1 MVAKKSSETL
11 AVAKICTSASNSEPK
26 EEQPIVM
33 RDLNR
38 TAARITLN
46 GKRHY
51 TTPLPTGPAP
61 SVTTIISETASE
73 ANKRKL
79 EMWSKANP
87 GVKES
92 AAERGTAIHFGM
104 EQYLK
109 GNKTPEIHEDYK
121 DFWSGMPSIL
131 DQFEEVLWAES
142 PILDRFK
149 FTIGADDVARV
160 WGCDGEGRAW
170 AGAPDII
177 GVVNNKLT
185 LADLKTSVK
194 PYSRKWPKD
203 VEKGSTEWRDLLG
216 GNMKFKKCMLQLA
229 AYDLAITQT
238 LGIKV
243 QQAAILVS
251 TPIRTQVFKISR
263 NYLNVTH
270 EKWHKL
276 VEEYYMQIENCGIYD
291 PDLI

>member
-1 MVAKKSSETL
+1 MVATIDTGTPWLKVQENNPE
-11 AVAKICTSASNSEPK
+11 I
-26 EEQPIVM
+26 M
-33 RDLNR
+33 RGLNR
-38 TAARITLN
+38 TATRITLN

-51 TTPLPTGPAP
+51 TTPLATGPAP
-61 SVTTIISETASE
+61 SVTTILSETASE

-79 EMWSKANP
+79 EMWSKNNP
-87 GVKES
+87 GVKEQ

-109 GNKTPEIHEDYK
+109 GNKNPEIPSEYQ
-121 DFWSGMPSIL
+121 DFWSGMPGIL
-131 DQFEEVLWAES
+131 DQFQEVLWAET
-142 PILDRFK
+142 PVDPRFD

-160 WGCDGEGRAW
+160 WGCDANGYAW

-203 VEKGSTEWRDLLG
+203 VEKGSQEWRDLLG
-216 GNMKFKKCMLQLA
+216 GHIKFKKCCKQLA

-263 NYLNVTH
+263 NFLDLLHADWYKIVA
-270 EKWHKL
+270 EYYAQ
-276 VEEYYMQIENCGIYD
+276 VEEYGQSD

>member
-1 MVAKKSSETL
+1 LTL
-11 AVAKICTSASNSEPK
+11 KQWHHSLEK
-26 EEQPIVM
+26 
-33 RDLNR
+33 LNQSP
-38 TAARITLN
+38 ARITLN

-51 TTPLPTGPAP
+51 VTPLPTGPAP

-73 ANKRKL
+73 ANKKKL

-87 GVKES
+87 GVKEQ
-92 AAERGTAIHFGM
+92 AAERGTAIHYGM

-109 GNKTPEIHEDYK
+109 GNKSPDIKDEYK
-121 DFWSGMPSIL
+121 EFWAGMPSIL
-131 DQFEEVLWAES
+131 DQFQEVLWAES
-142 PILDRFK
+142 PVLEK
-149 FTIGADDVARV
+149 FNYTIGSDEVARV
-160 WGCDGEGRAW
+160 WGCDEKGRAW

-177 GVVNNKLT
+177 GVANNKLT

-194 PYSRKWPKD
+194 PYSRKWPSHL
-203 VEKGSTEWRDLLG
+203 EKGSPEWRDLLG
-216 GNMKFKKCMLQLA
+216 GHLKFKKTCKQLA

-251 TPIRTQVFKISR
+251 TPLRTQVFKISR
-263 NYLNVTH
+263 RFLDSLQGD
-270 EKWHKL
+270 WL
-276 VEEYYMQIENCGIYD
+276 QIVEEYYNQIEEFGQSD

>member
-1 MVAKKSSETL
+1 MVT
-11 AVAKICTSASNSEPK
+11 
-26 EEQPIVM
+26 QW
-33 RDLNR
+33 RDKLTHLNKGP
-38 TAARITLN
+38 ARITLN

-51 TTPLPTGPAP
+51 VTPLPTGPAP

-87 GVKES
+87 GVKEA
-92 AAERGTAIHFGM
+92 AAERGTAVHYGM

-109 GNKTPEIHEDYK
+109 GNKTPEIPEEYG
-121 DFWSGMPSIL
+121 DFWAGMPPIL
-131 DQFEEVLWAES
+131 DQFSEVLWAES
-142 PILDRFK
+142 PILDKFD

-160 WGCDGEGRAW
+160 WGCDDAGRSW

-177 GVVNNKLT
+177 GVVGNKLT

-203 VEKGSTEWRDLLG
+203 LEKGSPEWRDLLG
-216 GNMKFKKCMLQLA
+216 GHLKFKKCMLQLA

-238 LGIKV
+238 LGMTV

-251 TPIRTQVFKISR
+251 TPKRTQVFKISR

-270 EKWHKL
+270 EKWLKL
-276 VEEYYMQIENCGIYD
+276 VEEYYTQIENYGVHD

>member
-1 MVAKKSSETL
+1 MTCRTKDQWQSKLS
-11 AVAKICTSASNSEPK
+11 
-26 EEQPIVM
+26 
-33 RDLNR
+33 DLNKGP
-38 TAARITLN
+38 ARITLN

-51 TTPLPTGPAP
+51 VTPLPCGPAP

-73 ANKRKL
+73 ANKKKL

-87 GVKES
+87 GVKEV
-92 AAERGTAIHFGM
+92 AAERGTAVHYGM

-109 GNKTPEIHEDYK
+109 GNKAPEIPDGYQ
-121 DFWSGMPSIL
+121 DFWSGMPPIL

-142 PILDRFK
+142 PVDERFN

-160 WGCDGEGRAW
+160 WGCDDEGRAW

-203 VEKGSTEWRDLLG
+203 LEKGSPEWRDLLG
-216 GNMKFKKCMLQLA
+216 GHMKFKKTCKQLA
-229 AYDLAITQT
+229 AYDLAIEQT
-238 LGIKV
+238 LGMKV

-251 TPIRTQVFKISR
+251 TPVRTQIFKISR
-263 NYLNVTH
+263 NFLNLLR
-270 EKWHKL
+270 EDWFKI
-276 VEEYYMQIENCGIYD
+276 VEEYYKQVEKHGNYD

>member
-1 MVAKKSSETL
+1 MSEVAKGKNWSFEG
-11 AVAKICTSASNSEPK
+11 IDE
-26 EEQPIVM
+26 
-33 RDLNR
+33 LNQ
-38 TAARITLN
+38 TESRITLN

-87 GVKES
+87 GVKEK
-92 AAERGTAIHFGM
+92 AAERGTAIHYGM

-109 GNKTPEIHEDYK
+109 GDKNPDIPEEYS
-121 DFWSGMPSIL
+121 DFWSGMPAIL
-131 DQFEEVLWAES
+131 DQFQEVLWAET
-142 PILDRFK
+142 PVLDKYK
-149 FTIGADDVARV
+149 FTLGADDVARV
-160 WGCDGEGRAW
+160 WGCDSEGRAW

-177 GVVNNKLT
+177 AVANNKLT

-194 PYSRKWPKD
+194 PYSRRWPDNK
-203 VEKGSTEWRDLLG
+203 EKGTPEWRDLMG
-216 GNMKFKKCMLQLA
+216 GHMKFKKTLKQLA

-238 LGIKV
+238 LDIKV

-251 TPIRTQVFKISR
+251 TPVRTQIFKISR
-263 NYLNVTH
+263 KFLDKLH
-270 EKWHKL
+270 GDWFKL
-276 VEEYYMQIENCGIYD
+276 VEEYYNQIEEYGHAEEE
-291 PDLI
+291 LL

>member
-1 MVAKKSSETL
+1 MVAKIKAQDPWTE
-11 AVAKICTSASNSEPK
+11 AEDQ
-26 EEQPIVM
+26 QPEMM

-79 EMWSKANP
+79 EMWSKNNP
-87 GVKES
+87 GVKEA
-92 AAERGTAIHFGM
+92 AAERGTAVHFGM

-109 GNKTPEIHEDYK
+109 GNKTPEIPDEYM
-121 DFWSGMPSIL
+121 DFWSGMPAIL
-131 DQFEEVLWAES
+131 DQFTDVFWAES
-142 PILDRFK
+142 PVKDEYK
-149 FTIGADDVARV
+149 FTLGADDVARV
-160 WGCDGEGRAW
+160 WGCDDEGRAW

-177 GVVNNKLT
+177 AVVNNKLT

-203 VEKGSTEWRDLLG
+203 HEKGSQEWRDLLG
-216 GNMKFKKCMLQLA
+216 GYMKFKKTCKQLA
-229 AYDLAITQT
+229 AYDIAIEQT
-238 LGIKV
+238 LGLRV
-243 QQAAILVS
+243 SQAAILVS
-251 TPIRTQVFKISR
+251 TPLSR
-263 NYLNVTH
+263 LPYGLRSYCLRSPGAF
-270 EKWHKL
+270 WIP
-276 VEEYYMQIENCGIYD
+276 YARIG
-291 PDLI
+291 

>member
-1 MVAKKSSETL
+1 
-11 AVAKICTSASNSEPK
+11 
-26 EEQPIVM
+26 M
-33 RDLNR
+33 RNLNG
-38 TAARITLN
+38 TATRITLN

-51 TTPLPTGPAP
+51 TTPLPAGPAP
-61 SVTTIISETASE
+61 SVTTIIGETASE

-79 EMWSKANP
+79 EMWSKNNP
-87 GVKES
+87 GVKEA
-92 AAERGTAIHFGM
+92 AAERGTAIHYGM

-109 GNKTPEIHEDYK
+109 GNKTPDIKDDYQ
-121 DFWSGMPSIL
+121 DFWAGMPAIL

-142 PILDRFK
+142 PVLDKFN

-160 WGCDGEGRAW
+160 WGCDKDGRAW

-177 GVVNNKLT
+177 AVANNKLT

-203 VEKGSTEWRDLLG
+203 LEKGSPEWRDLLG
-216 GNMKFKKCMLQLA
+216 GHMKFKKTCKQLA
-229 AYDLAITQT
+229 AYDIAIEQT
-238 LGIKV
+238 LGMRV

-251 TPIRTQVFKISR
+251 TPVRTQVFKISR
-263 NYLNVTH
+263 GFLDSLREDWY
-270 EKWHKL
+270 KI
-276 VEEYYMQIENCGIYD
+276 VEEYYKQIENGDGYD

>member
-1 MVAKKSSETL
+1 MVVKLDVSDPWIQS
-11 AVAKICTSASNSEPK
+11 K
-26 EEQPIVM
+26 EEQLDNM
-33 RDLNR
+33 RNLNR

-87 GVKES
+87 GVKEA
-92 AAERGTAIHFGM
+92 AAERGTAVHFGM

-109 GNKTPEIHEDYK
+109 GNKTPEISDEYK
-121 DFWSGMPSIL
+121 DFWAGMPAIL
-131 DQFEEVLWAES
+131 DQFSEVLWAES
-142 PILDRFK
+142 PVKDEYK
-149 FTIGADDVARV
+149 FTLGADDVARV
-160 WGCDGEGRAW
+160 WGCDDEGRAW

-177 GVVNNKLT
+177 AVANNKLT

-194 PYSRKWPKD
+194 PYSRKWPKNY
-203 VEKGSTEWRDLLG
+203 EKGSQEWRDLLG
-216 GNMKFKKCMLQLA
+216 GYMKFKKTCKQLA
-229 AYDLAITQT
+229 AYDIAIEQT

-243 QQAAILVS
+243 SQAAILVS
-251 TPIRTQVFKISR
+251 TPVRTQVFKISR
-263 NYLNVTH
+263 RFLNSLREDWFKIVA
-270 EKWHKL
+270 
-276 VEEYYMQIENCGIYD
+276 EYYKQIDNCNVYD

>member
-1 MVAKKSSETL
+1 MSS
-11 AVAKICTSASNSEPK
+11 SNILQCDK
-26 EEQPIVM
+26 EGQEVNPDVM
-33 RDLNR
+33 QDINK

-51 TTPLPTGPAP
+51 TTPLFTGPAP

-87 GVKES
+87 GVKEK
-92 AAERGTAIHFGM
+92 AAERGTAIHYGM

-109 GNKTPEIHEDYK
+109 GNKEPEIPVEYK
-121 DFWSGMPSIL
+121 EYWGGMPPIL
-131 DQFEEVLWAES
+131 DQFSEVLWAES
-142 PILDRFK
+142 PVLDKYK
-149 FTIGADDVARV
+149 FTLGSDDVARV
-160 WGCDGEGRAW
+160 WGADKEGRAW

-177 GVVNNKLT
+177 GVASKKLT

-194 PYSRKWPKD
+194 PYSRKWPKNF
-203 VEKGSTEWRDLLG
+203 EKGSQEWRDLLG
-216 GNMKFKKCMLQLA
+216 GHMKFKKTCKQLA
-229 AYDLAITQT
+229 AYDLAIQQT
-238 LGIKV
+238 LKIKV

-251 TPIRTQVFKISR
+251 TPVRTQVFKISR
-263 NYLNVTH
+263 RYLDMLQ
-270 EKWHKL
+270 KDWLKI
-276 VEEYYMQIENCGIYD
+276 VEEYYKQIDNCNVYD

>member
-1 MVAKKSSETL
+1 MAVKINLNEPWIKAKDQ
-11 AVAKICTSASNSEPK
+11 
-26 EEQPIVM
+26 QPELM
-33 RDLNR
+33 RSLNK

-61 SVTTIISETASE
+61 SVTTIISQTASE

-87 GVKES
+87 GVKEA
-92 AAERGTAIHFGM
+92 AAERGTAIHYGM

-109 GNKTPEIHEDYK
+109 GNKDPEIAEEYA
-121 DFWSGMPSIL
+121 DFWSGMPAIL
-131 DQFEEVLWAES
+131 DQFDEVLWAES
-142 PILDRFK
+142 PVLEKFN
-149 FTIGADDVARV
+149 FTIGSDDVARV
-160 WGCDGEGRAW
+160 WGCDEEGRAW

-177 GVVNNKLT
+177 AVVNNKLT

-203 VEKGSTEWRDLLG
+203 LEKGSPEWRDLLG
-216 GNMKFKKCMLQLA
+216 GHMKFKKTCKQLA
-229 AYDLAITQT
+229 AYDLAIQQT
-238 LGIKV
+238 LGMSV

-251 TPIRTQVFKISR
+251 TPVRTQVFKISR
-263 NYLNVTH
+263 NFLNMLH
-270 EKWHKL
+270 DDWYKI
-276 VEEYYMQIENCGIYD
+276 VEEYYKQIEQEGEFD
-291 PDLI
+291 SDLI